1 MVYQVK
7 HLARG
12 KPVQLSEVFIE
23 SEIYLQAQV
32 SARGQPTVKEI
43 AELRKTAE
51 RNAKRKDQ

>member
-23 SEIYLQAQV
+23 SEICLQAQV
-32 SARGQPTVKEI
+32 SARTQFTVKEVT
-43 AELRKTAE
+43 EFHENR
-51 RNAKRKDQ
+51 